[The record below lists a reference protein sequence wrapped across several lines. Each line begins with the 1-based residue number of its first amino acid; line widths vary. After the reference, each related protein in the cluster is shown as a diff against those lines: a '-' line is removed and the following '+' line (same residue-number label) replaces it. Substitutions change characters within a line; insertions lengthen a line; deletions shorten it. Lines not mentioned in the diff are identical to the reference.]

1 VGVTRVCSLLRLQH
15 IIENSGYVSI
25 VLLAADMPALVAQT
39 VAPFFLSRVRYAVKV
54 PLAAVLAVTSY
65 LTVALASGV
74 GWKLVGV
81 MITSVCFGLGEASFL
96 GLASNL
102 TRVEANV
109 ISAYGS
115 GTGGAGLAGAG
126 LYLLLTDVLGWSPK
140 SSLLALS
147 ALPLVLLYAFFG
159 LVAPSMLSKA
169 PGLEHGTGA
178 ASRGVEATP
187 ASLTPGQKLQ
197 YLPQLLPFFL
207 PLLSIYILTFS
218 INHAMLPYVKFSG
231 RQHYVLYFFLY
242 QTGVFLSRSSLSLVR
257 LRSLWL
263 PVVLQSFNFL
273 VFFAHLTGVS
283 SIPSFFVALAMVFF
297 MGCIAGATYVN
308 TFDKVSKQVDF
319 DYREFAMGIVS
330 TATTSGPIIAGTLGV
345 FMERF
350 FQRAA
355 ALESSRVA

>member
-1 VGVTRVCSLLRLQH
+1 
-15 IIENSGYVSI
+15 
-25 VLLAADMPALVAQT
+25 
-39 VAPFFLSRVRYAVKV
+39 
-54 PLAAVLAVTSY
+54 
-65 LTVALASGV
+65 
-74 GWKLVGV
+74 
-81 MITSVCFGLGEASFL
+81 
-96 GLASNL
+96 
-102 TRVEANV
+102 
-109 ISAYGS
+109 
-115 GTGGAGLAGAG
+115 
-126 LYLLLTDVLGWSPK
+126 
-140 SSLLALS
+140 
-147 ALPLVLLYAFFG
+147 
-159 LVAPSMLSKA
+159 
-169 PGLEHGTGA
+169 
-178 ASRGVEATP
+178 
-187 ASLTPGQKLQ
+187 
-197 YLPQLLPFFL
+197 
-207 PLLSIYILTFS
+207 
-218 INHAMLPYVKFSG
+218 
-231 RQHYVLYFFLY
+231 VLYFFLY

-330 TATTSGPIIAGTLGV
+330 TATTSGPIIAGTLGI